1 MIGHVAGA
9 QYMFCAM
16 ALGEKL
22 SAEGDIEKTKTT
34 KADLVKALRESSTYC
49 KRAYAQTDAAAGGTV
64 DVFGEK
70 RTRLFAL
77 MMNMGHDN
85 EHYGNIVTYMR
96 SNGMVPPSSKPP
108 AGR

>member
-1 MIGHVAGA
+1 
-9 QYMFCAM
+9 MFCAM